1 MRILIAEDEHIPEI
15 IEIWTEFMD
24 YNANIDAYDTR
35 SEDGQTYM
43 ERYLEDTINSDDI
56 LLLVALE
63 DNHTVAYSICTINN
77 RLPVFRNKVYGF
89 ITDLAIRESYQR
101 KGIGEQMLNKMIE
114 WCKLKGVD
122 RIETSVVAK
131 NTQGHSFWKKQGFL
145 EYERVLYRGL

>member
-1 MRILIAEDEHIPEI
+1 MKICETKDRHIPEI

-43 ERYLEDTINSDDI
+43 ERYLKDAINSNDI

-63 DNHTVAYSICTINN
+63 DSHAVAYSICTINN
-77 RLPVFRNKVYGF
+77 RLPIFRNRVYGL
-89 ITDLAIRESYQR
+89 ITDMAIRESYQR

-122 RIETSVVAK
+122 RIETSVVVK
-131 NTQGHSFWKKQGFL
+131 NTQGNSFWKKQGFL
-145 EYERVLYRGL
+145 EYERVLYRG

>member
-1 MRILIAEDEHIPEI
+1 MKICEAKDRHIPEV

-43 ERYLEDTINSDDI
+43 EHYLEDATNSDSI

-63 DNHTVAYSICTINN
+63 DSYTVAYSICTINN
-77 RLPVFRNKVYGF
+77 RLPIFHNRVYGL
-89 ITDLAIRESYQR
+89 ITDIAIRESYQR
-101 KGIGEQMLNKMIE
+101 KGIGEQMLRKMIE
-114 WCKLKGVD
+114 WCKLKGID
-122 RIETSVVAK
+122 RIETSVVVK

-145 EYERVLYRGL
+145 EYERVLYRG